1 MCVGWVGGWVGVGVG
16 VHVGV
21 GMGVGLGVSLS
32 VYLCLPLCLTVCLT
46 VCLSVCLGEGGG
58 DLVNQAAPA
67 LDVTSARSAA
77 TTSRS
82 RAPPGFS
89 VQRV

>member
-1 MCVGWVGGWVGVGVG
+1 MPPVNQAAPALDTTEVYVPACTCAWGGWVGGWVW
-16 VHVGV
+16 
-21 GMGVGLGVSLS
+21 
-32 VYLCLPLCLTVCLT
+32 
-46 VCLSVCLGEGGG
+46 VCLSACLGEGGG